1 MTTVG
6 HAMGLLPDTYNCGLR
21 MRRDCRERFPRY
33 RLQRKLLVSD
43 LGMHHGT
50 CVTHVPW
57 CMSGSLTRRGG
68 ENATGILGACATG
81 NFTYLVRGPLAR
93 LLHCRIFVRGS
104 TEHRCWIPLAKKTDH
119 CIYMMFS
126 LLLPR
131 TSCWT
136 DSRITRDFR
145 ICDAPVTSLM
155 KRVIIEDPSMQNNFP

>member
-1 MTTVG
+1 MYQRVQWSNQSMTTVG

-104 TEHRCWIPLAKKTDH
+104 TEHRCWIPLAKKTLTIAYIWCFLCCYH
-119 CIYMMFS
+119 VQAVEQTVV
-126 LLLPR
+126 LP
-131 TSCWT
+131 
-136 DSRITRDFR
+136 
-145 ICDAPVTSLM
+145 
-155 KRVIIEDPSMQNNFP
+155 VIFGFVMLPWRR